1 MKLGDTARDLRDSFG
16 LTQRAA
22 ADRLGVS
29 FVHLCNIENDKSRPS
44 PELLAKFKEVF
55 GVDLYIYAWC
65 QHGDLAKLPAGMRD
79 VTRRLTDEWAKV
91 IAKRKR
97 EFIAGA

>member
-1 MKLGDTARDLRDSFG
+1 MKLGDTARDLRESFG

-22 ADRLGVS
+22 AGLLGVS

-44 PELLAKFKEVF
+44 PELLAKFKDVF

-65 QHGDLAKLPAGMRD
+65 QRGDLAKLPAGMRD
-79 VTRRLTDEWAKV
+79 VTRRLTDEWTK
-91 IAKRKR
+91 IIEKKKR
-97 EFIAGA
+97 EFVAGA